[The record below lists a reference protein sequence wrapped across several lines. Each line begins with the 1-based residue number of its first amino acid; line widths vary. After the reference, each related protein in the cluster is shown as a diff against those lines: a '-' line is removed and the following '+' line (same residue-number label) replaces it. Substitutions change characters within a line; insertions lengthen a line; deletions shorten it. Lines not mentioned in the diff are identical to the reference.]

1 MEARMIVLNVSFG
14 IFLGLAGPAR
24 AEEKPPSV
32 CPICHRANDQASY
45 YPARAGTTLARGAM
59 NTAFGWTELLIQ
71 PSQEVKTGGNLI
83 AGIGNGVGQ
92 AAKRTFLGIG
102 EIFTCWLPKGQ
113 RGYLSLNTDC
123 PICMGTHHAPP
134 PAQNTL
140 DKRP

>member
-1 MEARMIVLNVSFG
+1 MEARTIVLISLGV
-14 IFLGLAGPAR
+14 FLGLAGPVR
-24 AEEKPPSV
+24 AEEKKPSV
-32 CPICHRANDQASY
+32 CPICHRANDQAAY
-45 YPARAGTTLARGAM
+45 YPDRAAHDLARGAM
-59 NTAFGWTELLIQ
+59 NTVFGWTELLIQ

-83 AGIGNGVGQ
+83 AGIGNGVGR
-92 AAKRTFLGIG
+92 AAKRTFLGVG

-113 RGYLSLNTDC
+113 RGYLNLSTDC